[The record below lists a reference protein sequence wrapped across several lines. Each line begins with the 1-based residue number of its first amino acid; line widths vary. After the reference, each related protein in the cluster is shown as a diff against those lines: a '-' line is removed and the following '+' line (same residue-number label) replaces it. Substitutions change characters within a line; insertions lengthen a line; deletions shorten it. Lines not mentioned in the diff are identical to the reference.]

1 MKNRYLADNGKFYA
15 YYGGQW
21 CEEEESGGRSRS
33 GGQCETKEPPPPDKD
48 ADKPPLD
55 YIRTKLQ
62 DAEVSLGQAKNK
74 ASEVGDKDGARDIG
88 RLREDLREVRRPFDL
103 DAPPSRK

>member
-15 YYGGQW
+15 YHGGQW
-21 CEEEESGGRSRS
+21 CEEEENDGHTRS
-33 GGQCETKEPPPPDKD
+33 GGQCETREPPPPDKD
-48 ADKPPLD
+48 ADKPPLE

-74 ASEVGDKDGARDIG
+74 AESVGDRGGTRDIG
-88 RLREDLREVRRPFDL
+88 GVREALREVRRQFGSDV
-103 DAPPSRK
+103 PPRKR